1 MEITISKNN
10 KKVEIKTPVKD
21 SLHASLLADQLNK
34 LPYLKVE
41 NRKFENQHAIIT
53 AYIIISVFNIDK
65 FYDDLDE
72 LKGLTL
78 KTKDEHESNKN

>member
-10 KKVEIKTPVKD
+10 KKAEIKAPVKD

-41 NRKFENQHAIIT
+41 SREFKNQHAIIT
-53 AYIIISVFNIDK
+53 AHIIIAVFNIDK
-65 FYDDLDE
+65 FYDDLDQ
-72 LKGLTL
+72 LSSLTL
-78 KTKDEHESNKN
+78 KTKEEHESN